1 MRPQYFT
8 MIYSD
13 KQLQIIG
20 AAEKLFAYNG
30 FEGTSVRDIAEQAG
44 VNVAMISYYF
54 GSKEKLLQALF
65 EQRTKNL
72 TVKIEGL
79 LKDDTLTPFRK
90 LEIVI
95 DDYVERV
102 AEKQRFYKLMICEQM
117 LDKNRTVTG
126 LLKELKK
133 KNSDL
138 IVKLIEDGQRK
149 KAFRKNIDVVL
160 LMNTLFGVV
169 MHSFLNQDFYKYY
182 HELEEM
188 TEEEFYELL
197 KNKLNKYIK
206 DLFKATLSY
215 EG

>member
-1 MRPQYFT
+1 LRPQYFT

>member
-1 MRPQYFT
+1 